1 MVCFVNAKIN
11 IGLHIVRR
19 RNDGYHDLE
28 TVFYPVGI
36 YAGTPRN
43 PVDFCD
49 VLEAVPGSGI
59 SFLGR
64 HMDCPIEKNLVTKAM
79 RLFEERLGEPCGR
92 KLVLDKHLPD
102 QAGLGG
108 GSADAAFTLRI
119 LNDLNGRP
127 FATEDLEEMAVR
139 LGADCPVFIR
149 NEAAYAE
156 GVGERLQPVELSLAG
171 KWLLVVKPDFAVS
184 TKEAFAGVSP
194 RCGREDLRE
203 LVKLPIE
210 EWKGRISNDFET
222 SIFPLN
228 QYFPRLKQSLYD
240 SGALYASLSGSGS
253 ALYGIYPDKEAC
265 ERAYVEMDAPY
276 KVTLM
281 L

>member
-1 MVCFVNAKIN
+1 MISFVNAKIN
-11 IGLHIVRR
+11 IGLHVVRR
-19 RNDGYHDLE
+19 RPDGYHDLE
-28 TVFYPVGI
+28 TVFYPIGL
-36 YAGTPRN
+36 YAGTPEN
-43 PVDFCD
+43 PAAFCD

-59 SFLGR
+59 RFLGR
-64 HMDCPIEKNLVTKAM
+64 LMDCPVEKNLVTKAV
-79 RLFEERLGEPCGR
+79 RLFEERLGRSCGQQ
-92 KLVLDKHLPD
+92 VLLEKHLPD

-108 GSADAAFTLRI
+108 GSADAAFTLRL

-127 FATEDLEEMAVR
+127 FSLDQLEEMAVR

-156 GVGERLQPVELSLAG
+156 GVGERLQPVGLSLAG

-184 TKEAFAGVSP
+184 TKEAFAGITPKS
-194 RCGREDLRE
+194 GREDLRE

-210 EWKGRISNDFET
+210 EWNGRIVNDFEA
-222 SIFPLN
+222 SIFPLCHDFTRLN
-228 QYFPRLKQSLYD
+228 QALYAT
-240 SGALYASLSGSGS
+240 GALYASMSGSGS
-253 ALYGIYPDKEAC
+253 ALYGIYAGQQECEKAC
-265 ERAYVEMDAPY
+265 REIDAPF